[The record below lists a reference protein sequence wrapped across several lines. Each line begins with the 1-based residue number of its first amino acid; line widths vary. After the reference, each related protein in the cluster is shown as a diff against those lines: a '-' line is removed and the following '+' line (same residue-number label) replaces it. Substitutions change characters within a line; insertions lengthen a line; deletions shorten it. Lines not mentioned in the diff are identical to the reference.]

1 MIRQLIWDVD
11 GTLFDTY
18 PAFATA
24 VSLALGEIDVTVS
37 PDRILSLCKRSL
49 NHCVV
54 ILASEFQADADDI
67 LAGFQRHYA
76 ALPAQEQPPFPGVI
90 EICAYICSIGGS
102 NFIVTHR
109 GGGSL
114 ELLLTAHQMVGYFA
128 DRLTA
133 DDGYPRKPDPSSVEA
148 MISRHHLK
156 REEVL
161 AVGDR
166 GIDVLAGRAAG
177 VRTCL
182 FGAASVEVVPDYSI
196 ADYAELHRILI
207 TENSQTVAISDQ

>member
-133 DDGYPRKPDPSSVEA
+133 DDGYPRKPDPSSFEA
-148 MISRHHLK
+148 MISRHHSCRRSWYRCPGGTCCWGANLSVWGSFGRSGARLFDRRLCRTPPDPDHRK
-156 REEVL
+156 QP
-161 AVGDR
+161 DR
-166 GIDVLAGRAAG
+166 G
-177 VRTCL
+177 
-182 FGAASVEVVPDYSI
+182 
-196 ADYAELHRILI
+196 H
-207 TENSQTVAISDQ
+207 Q